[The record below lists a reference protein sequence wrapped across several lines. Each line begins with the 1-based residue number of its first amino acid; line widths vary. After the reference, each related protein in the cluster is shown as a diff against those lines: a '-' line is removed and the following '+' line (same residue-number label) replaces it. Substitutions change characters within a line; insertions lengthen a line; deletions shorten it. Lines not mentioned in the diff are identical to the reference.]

1 MPPQPEVKSPEVKS
15 RELKLP
21 AAKSPAAKTTAAKV
35 PDAKLHAGQVVRR
48 LAKHYPDAVCA
59 LNFSNPPELLVATI
73 LSAQCTDVRVNLVTP
88 ALFER
93 YPNAQAFAAAKLPE
107 IERLIQS
114 AGFFRNKAKNI
125 QQCCRQI
132 VEQHDGELP
141 RDLESLVQL
150 AGVGRKTAN
159 VLLGVAF
166 AIPSGV
172 VVDTH
177 VGRLSIRLGLT
188 AKTDAVRAE
197 RDLMA
202 VLPRKEW
209 IAFSHRMIHH
219 GRQICIARR
228 PKCEICPLADI
239 CPQIGVERANDK
251 LRITKDKLRTKNRS
265 PTGKLL

>member
-1 MPPQPEVKSPEVKS
+1 MPPQTEVKLPE
-15 RELKLP
+15 
-21 AAKSPAAKTTAAKV
+21 AKR
-35 PDAKLHAGQVVRR
+35 HAGQIVRR
-48 LAKHYPDAVCA
+48 LAKYYPDAVCA
-59 LNFSNPPELLVATI
+59 LNFSSPLQLLIATI
-73 LSAQCTDVRVNLVTP
+73 LSAQCTDQRVNLVTP
-88 ALFER
+88 ELFR
-93 YPNAQAFAAAKLPE
+93 RFPTAQALAAAPLAE

-132 VEQHDGELP
+132 VEQHGGELP
-141 RDLESLVQL
+141 RDLETLVQL

-166 AIPSGV
+166 GIPSGV

-188 AKTDAVRAE
+188 DKTDAVRAE

-202 VLPRKEW
+202 ILPKKEW
-209 IAFSHRMIHH
+209 IDFSHRMIHQ

-228 PKCEICPLADI
+228 PKCDICPLSDI
-239 CPQIGVERANDK
+239 CPKIGVEAK
-251 LRITKDKLRTKNRS
+251 LRVTKDELRTKNRK